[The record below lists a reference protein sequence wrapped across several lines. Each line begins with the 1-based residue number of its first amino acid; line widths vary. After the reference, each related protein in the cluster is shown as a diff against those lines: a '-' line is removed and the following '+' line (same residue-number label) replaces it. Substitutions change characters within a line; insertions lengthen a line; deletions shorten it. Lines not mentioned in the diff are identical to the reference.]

1 MSKDARKKQFRE
13 ISLPSSL
20 LSYAQIL
27 INVALM
33 PEAGA
38 HAGVLDGQV
47 LLVDPFVTKAAMGFS
62 EVAMRYFSLTV
73 LSVARLYAHL
83 PVTLY
88 SSFTSYSSDIAWSD
102 LNYYYKNLGQLK
114 SD

>member
-20 LSYAQIL
+20 LSYAQI
-27 INVALM
+27 NVALM

-47 LLVDPFVTKAAMGFS
+47 LLVEDVGHAVRAQHTNN
-62 EVAMRYFSLTV
+62 
-73 LSVARLYAHL
+73 
-83 PVTLY
+83 PVRNDSILD
-88 SSFTSYSSDIAWSD
+88 SFH
-102 LNYYYKNLGQLK
+102 
-114 SD
+114 

>member
-20 LSYAQIL
+20 LSYAQI
-27 INVALM
+27 NVALM

-47 LLVDPFVTKAAMGFS
+47 LLVDPLVAVEGRDGLLKI
-62 EVAMRYFSLTV
+62 AMR
-73 LSVARLYAHL
+73 HL
-83 PVTLY
+83 
-88 SSFTSYSSDIAWSD
+88 
-102 LNYYYKNLGQLK
+102 
-114 SD
+114 

>member
-1 MSKDARKKQFRE
+1 MSKDARKKAVRE
-13 ISLPSSL
+13 ISLLSSL

-47 LLVDPFVTKAAMGFS
+47 LLVEDVGHAVRAQHTNN
-62 EVAMRYFSLTV
+62 TV
-73 LSVARLYAHL
+73 RRPPPL
-83 PVTLY
+83 
-88 SSFTSYSSDIAWSD
+88 
-102 LNYYYKNLGQLK
+102 
-114 SD
+114 